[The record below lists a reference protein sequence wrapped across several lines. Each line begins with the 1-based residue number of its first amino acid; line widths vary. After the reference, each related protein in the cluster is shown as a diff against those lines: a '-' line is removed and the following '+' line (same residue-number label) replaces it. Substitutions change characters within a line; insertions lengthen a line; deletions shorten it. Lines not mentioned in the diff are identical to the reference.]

1 MGGKRQRS
9 KTLRGFLTALFIIII
24 GSLFLVSGVMMY
36 LTSNKSIYE
45 TISQNNLL
53 HAERI
58 ATSLNIDTYN
68 QFLENPIKNDTYT
81 ELREQLNDY
90 REKIGALYVYTL
102 QVNDQKLSIM
112 VDGMA
117 SNDDAVEVGEPTTAT
132 TFKDV
137 ENVLQGETNSTDIVQ
152 DPEYGDY
159 MSTFVPIKGKNGDV
173 IGVLGVDMDAE
184 EVSAINKE
192 VIASSMPVFLGVFI
206 VVLLLVVF
214 IIHYYLGNRLK
225 PLTQLNNV
233 ALSVTNGQLAQAKQL
248 LKQINSKHK
257 DEIYGLSQSMS
268 KMTGFL
274 DEMIHGM
281 RNVSTN
287 VDTQG
292 EVLKNASEELKLG
305 SSQIAV
311 TMNEMAS
318 GAESQADLSL
328 NLRENML
335 ELSTLINQSKEQGEQ
350 LYEASSKVEKNAEIG
365 SVLMKDSINK
375 MENIYQIVNKSVEKV
390 ETLESQTNEVTSLVT
405 LISQIADQTNLLALN
420 AAIEAARA
428 GEHGKGFAVVADEVR
443 KLAESVS
450 NSVNSIHDIVNN
462 VRNNSNEMAHFLQDG
477 LNVVEEG
484 RKDLNKTGVA
494 FSDISITIS
503 SVNSL
508 VESMSAH
515 LETVGVKQGE
525 MKGTIENIATITEGN
540 AAGVE
545 QVSASTQQMSGST
558 EDMSLLVN
566 ELVKL
571 STELST
577 LTTRFD

>member
-1 MGGKRQRS
+1 M
-9 KTLRGFLTALFIIII
+9 I
-24 GSLFLVSGVMMY
+24 SGILMY

-45 TISQNNLL
+45 TISQNNIL

-58 ATSLNIDTYN
+58 ASSINTDTYN
-68 QFLENPIKNDTYT
+68 QFLGNPVKNDTYT
-81 ELREQLNDY
+81 GLREQLNDY

-102 QVNDQKLSIM
+102 EVKDQKVSIM

-137 ENVLQGETNSTDIVQ
+137 ENVLQGEVNSTDIVH

-159 MSTFVPIKGKNGDV
+159 ISTFVPIKGDNGDV

-184 EVSAINKE
+184 EVSAINIE
-192 VIASSMPVFLGVFI
+192 VLASSMPVFLGIFI
-206 VVLLLVVF
+206 VMILLAVF

-233 ALSVTNGQLAQAKQL
+233 ALSVTDGKLAQAKEQL
-248 LKQINSKHK
+248 QQLNNKHK
-257 DEIYGLSQSMS
+257 DEIYGLTQSMR
-268 KMTGFL
+268 KMTEFL
-274 DEMIHGM
+274 DEMIHGI

-328 NLRENML
+328 NLRGNML
-335 ELSTLINQSKEQGEQ
+335 ELSTLIDQSKEQGEQ
-350 LYEASSKVEKNAEIG
+350 LYDASSKVEENAEIG
-365 SVLMKDSINK
+365 SILMKDSISK
-375 MENIYQIVNKSVEKV
+375 MENIYQIVSKSVEKV
-390 ETLESQTNEVTSLVT
+390 QTLEAQTNEVTSLVT
-405 LISQIADQTNLLALN
+405 LISQIAEQTNLLALN

-484 RKDLNKTGVA
+484 RTDLNKTGMA
-494 FSDISITIS
+494 FSDISTTIS
-503 SVNSL
+503 GVNTL
-508 VESMSAH
+508 VETMSGH
-515 LETVGVKQGE
+515 LETVGGKQVE
-525 MKGTIENIATITEGN
+525 MKEIIQNMATITEGN
-540 AAGVE
+540 AASIE

-558 EDMSLLVN
+558 EDMSCLVN
-566 ELVKL
+566 ELVRL
-571 STELST
+571 STELGT
-577 LTTRFD
+577 LTNKFD